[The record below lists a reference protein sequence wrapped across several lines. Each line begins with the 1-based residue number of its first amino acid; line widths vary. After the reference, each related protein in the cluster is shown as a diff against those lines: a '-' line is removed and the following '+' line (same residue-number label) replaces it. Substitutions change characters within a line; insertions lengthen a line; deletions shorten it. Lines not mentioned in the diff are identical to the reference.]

1 MLFRIVL
8 LHQELRE
15 GTNRLG
21 TTDLVRQLGNEHDME
36 VLEEVEDLVDVFVLH
51 FSTRNALPACTLFIG
66 EHDLRQKQP
75 LLSPD

>member
-51 FSTRNALPACTLFIG
+51 FSTRNALPACTLFIW